1 MKIGGSDSTIL
12 WQPSPERIA
21 RARLT
26 AFTSQVN
33 RHQELELAGFDDL
46 HTWSVD
52 HPAAFW
58 TEVWEFAD
66 LVGEGERQPAV
77 LDIEKMPGAR
87 WFPRMRLNFAE
98 NLLQGNPAAEALV
111 FRGEEGERTAYTRG
125 QLTQLSSRLAH
136 SLAADGVEPGD
147 RVAGFLPNIP
157 EAVIAMLACARLGAV
172 WSSCSPDFGVQG
184 VLDRFGQI
192 APKVLVTADGYR
204 YGGKSHDSLAVVRQ
218 LQKHLPGLTRT
229 VVIPFLDQE
238 GTLPE
243 ETVGWDDYLAAP
255 TAADPGFLRVSFDHP
270 LFIMF
275 SSGTTGLPKCMVHS
289 VGGTLLQHVKEHQL
303 HCDLRAGDR
312 LFYFTTC
319 GWMMWNWL
327 VSGLASEAC
336 VVLFDGHPLR
346 PEDALWQLAEDEQI
360 NVFGVS
366 AKFLASCD
374 KAGLQPAE
382 DHDLSALRA
391 ILSTGSP
398 LLPET
403 FDFVYQ
409 RVKRDVQ
416 LSSISGG
423 TDIISCFALGCPILP
438 VRRGELQCR
447 GLGMAVEVHDPEGR
461 AVVGEK
467 GELVCTAAFPSMPIG
482 FWNDPDGDR
491 YHQAYFAR
499 FPGIW
504 CHGDFAEL
512 RPEGGMVIHGRSD
525 TVLNPGGVRI
535 GTAEIYR
542 VVEKMA
548 EINECLA
555 VGQQWEGDERIV
567 LFVVLAPNV
576 PWTESLAGDIKT
588 RLRKEKSPRHVPAVI
603 LPVPALPRTI
613 SGKLVEKS
621 VASILHG
628 RAVDNADALAN
639 PEVLDLF
646 RELAAGL
653 QPDVT

>member
-1 MKIGGSDSTIL
+1 M
-12 WQPSPERIA
+12 A
-21 RARLT
+21 RTRLA
-26 AFTSQVN
+26 AFTTQVN
-33 RHQELELAGFDDL
+33 RRHGLGLADYADL
-46 HTWSVD
+46 HAWSIA

-58 TEVWEFAD
+58 NEVREHAG
-66 LVGEGERQPAV
+66 LVSEGESDPVVQD
-77 LDIEKMPGAR
+77 LDQMPGAR
-87 WFPRMRLNFAE
+87 WFPGMRLNYAE
-98 NLLQGNPAAEALV
+98 NLLKGDPAAEVLI
-111 FRGEEGERTAYTRG
+111 FRGEDGRRTAYTRG
-125 QLTQLSSRLAH
+125 QLTQLSGRLAH
-136 SLAADGVEPGD
+136 ALASDGVEPGD

-218 LQKHLPGLTRT
+218 LQEHLPGLTRT
-229 VVIPFLDQE
+229 VVVPFLDQE
-238 GTLPE
+238 GNLPE
-243 ETVGWDDYLAAP
+243 GTVAWDDYLAAP
-255 TAADPGFLRVSFDHP
+255 AAADRGFLRVPFDHP

-327 VSGLASEAC
+327 VSGLASGAC

-366 AKFLASCD
+366 ARFLASCD
-374 KAGLQPAE
+374 KAGLQPAQ
-382 DHDLSALRA
+382 DHDLNALRT

-403 FDFVYQ
+403 FDFVYR
-409 RVKRDVQ
+409 RVKGDVQ

-447 GLGMAVEVHDPEGR
+447 GLGMAVAVHDPEGR
-461 AVVGEK
+461 AVLGEK
-467 GELVCTAAFPSMPIG
+467 GELVCTAPFPSMPVG
-482 FWNDPDGDR
+482 FWNDPEGKR

-548 EINECLA
+548 EINESLA

-567 LFVVLAPNV
+567 LFVVLAPET
-576 PWTESLAGDIKT
+576 PWSDLLADEIKA

-603 LPVPALPRTI
+603 CPVSALPRTI
-613 SGKLVEKS
+613 SGKLVEKA

-628 RAVDNADALAN
+628 QMVDNADALAN

-646 RELAAGL
+646 RELAARL